1 MSLFLSED
9 QVGSDQNMIGFPD
22 LKLCMGMT
30 VVMDDGSLIGA
41 HISQESTEQA
51 LLNELKR
58 KVEAHDSGMALLYFA
73 ANYTQHCRGTCKPVQ
88 GKANAIGFRGTA
100 YLFDF
105 GFINDLGGAY
115 VEVTSN
121 GAGQPASLRYKRSS
135 KMDYS
140 DRGPSRGTVSE
151 ARRNREDPTQFD
163 IRDAPLPVVQSVTMK
178 AGHSVWHSVKQK
190 DLKAIAIG

>member
-1 MSLFLSED
+1 MALFLSED

-51 LLNELKR
+51 LLNAILRE
-58 KVEAHDSGMALLYFA
+58 VEDHGGTMTLLYCA
-73 ANYTQHCRGTCKPVQ
+73 ANYGAHCRGTCRPVQ
-88 GKANAIGFRGTA
+88 GKAQAIGFRGTA

-105 GFINDLGGAY
+105 GFINDSGGAY

-121 GAGQPASLRYKRSS
+121 GAGQTASLRYKRSS

-140 DRGPSRGTVSE
+140 DLGPAQGGLTQ
-151 ARRNREDPTQFD
+151 ARMNKDTLQYEMRPPR
-163 IRDAPLPVVQSVTMK
+163 LHVVQSVGMK
-178 AGHSVWHSVKQK
+178 PGHSVWHTVKQK
-190 DLKAIAIG
+190 QMKAIAIG